1 MISLILGVLIRSTL
15 GLSAK
20 KACIERLMMNRLLR
34 FFVIPFAV
42 ALTGLSSV
50 AVFAQTNSQ
59 PSGQPVSPLITPAA
73 LKQLIERKA
82 VRVLDI
88 RELLQND
95 DKTPNYAAGH
105 IPGAVAAPY
114 SDIRGNEDNP
124 GAVISDE
131 DLSGLLSKWGIQ
143 RDTYVVIA
151 PTGSDGSD
159 FGGAAR
165 FYWTLKL
172 AGIPRVSIL
181 EGGLGAW
188 GAAGYPQE
196 TSTPEIK
203 PTGIKVKLDK
213 SQIVTTEQVAHLIK
227 QRTSGAKRLVLSDS
241 RNEDYFKGTE
251 KHSAQAR
258 AGTLPGAQ
266 NFDHE
271 EWFQLNTG
279 KLLPKAQL
287 EKLAKEAGLLTN
299 DEVITFC
306 NTGHWSATTWF
317 VLSEMLGQKNVR
329 LYPESVI
336 SWSKTK
342 YPMDNEPKRSKVL
355 LDQLRQ
361 AVANLRS

>member
-1 MISLILGVLIRSTL
+1 MLNRILHTFLVPVLAIVTT
-15 GLSAK
+15 
-20 KACIERLMMNRLLR
+20 
-34 FFVIPFAV
+34 V
-42 ALTGLSSV
+42 A
-50 AVFAQTNSQ
+50 
-59 PSGQPVSPLITPAA
+59 TPAA
-73 LKQLIERKA
+73 MAQSNTPSANQAGAQTVAPLVSPATLKQLIERKA

-114 SDIRGNEDNP
+114 SDIRGTEDNP
-124 GAVISDE
+124 GAVISDRE
-131 DLSGLLSKWGIQ
+131 LSALLSKWGIQ
-143 RDTYVVIA
+143 RDTHVVIA

-172 AGIPRVSIL
+172 AGISKVSIL

-196 TSTPEIK
+196 TTTPDIK
-203 PTGIKVKLDK
+203 PSGITVTLDK
-213 SQIVTTEQVAHLIK
+213 SQIVTTEQLTHLIK
-227 QRTSGAKRLVLSDS
+227 QRASGAKKFVLTDS
-241 RNEDYFKGTE
+241 RNEDYFKGAE

-258 AGTLPGAQ
+258 AGTLPGAT

-287 EKLAKEAGLLTN
+287 EKLAKEASLITN

-317 VLSEMLGQKNVR
+317 VLSEILGQKNVR

-342 YPMDNEPKRSKVL
+342 QPMDNEPKRSKVL

>member
-1 MISLILGVLIRSTL
+1 MAIVTAMTST
-15 GLSAK
+15 
-20 KACIERLMMNRLLR
+20 
-34 FFVIPFAV
+34 AV
-42 ALTGLSSV
+42 M
-50 AVFAQTNSQ
+50 AQPNNQTVT
-59 PSGQPVSPLITPAA
+59 PLVSPAT

-114 SDIRGNEDNP
+114 SDIRGTEDNP
-124 GAVISDE
+124 GAVISNDE
-131 DLSGLLSKWGIQ
+131 LSGLLSKWGIQ

-172 AGIPRVSIL
+172 AGISKVSIL

-196 TSTPEIK
+196 TTAPDIK
-203 PTGIKVKLDK
+203 PSGIRVKLDK
-213 SQIVTTEQVAHLIK
+213 SQIVTTEQLTHLIK
-227 QRTSGAKRLVLSDS
+227 QRASGAKKFVLNDS
-241 RNEDYFKGTE
+241 RNEDYFKGVE

-258 AGTLPGAQ
+258 AGTLPGAT

-287 EKLAKEAGLLTN
+287 EKLAKEAGLITS

-306 NTGHWSATTWF
+306 NSGHWSATTWF
-317 VLSEMLGQKNVR
+317 VLSEILGQKNVR
-329 LYPESVI
+329 LYPESAI
-336 SWSKTK
+336 RWSKTK
-342 YPMDNEPKRSKVL
+342 QPMDNEPKRSKVL

-361 AVANLRS
+361 AVTNLRS

>member
-1 MISLILGVLIRSTL
+1 MLNRFLKTFLLPFTTSLALVIS
-15 GLSAK
+15 
-20 KACIERLMMNRLLR
+20 
-34 FFVIPFAV
+34 PP
-42 ALTGLSSV
+42 AL
-50 AVFAQTNSQ
+50 AQTNAQ
-59 PSGQPVSPLITPAA
+59 TITPLVSPAT

-114 SDIRGNEDNP
+114 SDIRGTEDNP
-124 GAVISDE
+124 GAVISDDE
-131 DLSGLLSKWGIQ
+131 FSSLLSKWGIQ
-143 RDTYVVIA
+143 RDTHVVIA

-172 AGIPRVSIL
+172 AGISKVSIL

-196 TSTPEIK
+196 TTTPAIK
-203 PTGIKVKLDK
+203 PSGIKVKLDK
-213 SQIVTTEQVAHLIK
+213 SQIVTTEQLAHLIK
-227 QRTSGAKRLVLSDS
+227 QRATGTKRFVLTDS
-241 RNEDYFKGTE
+241 RNEDYFTGVE

-258 AGTLPGAQ
+258 AGTLPGAK

-279 KLLPKAQL
+279 KLLPKPQL
-287 EKLAKEAGLLTN
+287 EKLAKEAGLITN

-317 VLSEMLGQKNVR
+317 VLSEILGQKNVR
-329 LYPESVI
+329 LYPESSI
-336 SWSKTK
+336 AWSKTK
-342 YPMDNEPKRSKVL
+342 NPMDNEPKRSKVL
-355 LDQLRQ
+355 LDQFRQ
-361 AVANLRS
+361 AVTNLRS

>member
-1 MISLILGVLIRSTL
+1 MLNPFLKTLLLPLVASL
-15 GLSAK
+15 
-20 KACIERLMMNRLLR
+20 
-34 FFVIPFAV
+34 
-42 ALTGLSSV
+42 ALVQSPAAL
-50 AVFAQTNSQ
+50 AQTSTQ
-59 PSGQPVSPLITPAA
+59 TVTPLVSPAT

-114 SDIRGNEDNP
+114 SDIRGTEDNP

-131 DLSGLLSKWGIQ
+131 EFSSLLSKWGIQ
-143 RDTYVVIA
+143 RDTHVVIA

-172 AGIPRVSIL
+172 AGISKVSIL

-196 TSTPEIK
+196 TTTPAIK
-203 PTGIKVKLDK
+203 PSGIKVTLDK
-213 SQIVTTEQVAHLIK
+213 SQIVTTEQLAHLIK
-227 QRTSGAKRLVLSDS
+227 QRASGAKRFVLTDS
-241 RNEDYFKGTE
+241 RNEDYFTGVE

-258 AGTLPGAQ
+258 AGTLPGAK

-279 KLLPKAQL
+279 KLLPKPQL
-287 EKLAKEAGLLTN
+287 EKLAKEAGLITN

-317 VLSEMLGQKNVR
+317 VLSEILGQKNVR
-329 LYPESVI
+329 LYPESSI
-336 SWSKTK
+336 AWSKTK
-342 YPMDNEPKRSKVL
+342 NPMDNEPKRSKVL
-355 LDQLRQ
+355 LDQFRQ

>member
-1 MISLILGVLIRSTL
+1 MLNRILHTLLIPALAIVT
-15 GLSAK
+15 
-20 KACIERLMMNRLLR
+20 
-34 FFVIPFAV
+34 AV
-42 ALTGLSSV
+42 A
-50 AVFAQTNSQ
+50 
-59 PSGQPVSPLITPAA
+59 TPAA
-73 LKQLIERKA
+73 VAQSSSPSNNQAKPQAVTPLVSPATLKQLIERKA

-114 SDIRGNEDNP
+114 SDIRGTEDNP
-124 GAVISDE
+124 GAVISDSE
-131 DLSGLLSKWGIQ
+131 LSALLSKWGIQ
-143 RDTYVVIA
+143 RDTHVVIA

-172 AGIPRVSIL
+172 AGISKVSIL

-196 TSTPEIK
+196 TTTPDIK
-203 PTGIKVKLDK
+203 PSGIKVALDK
-213 SQIVTTEQVAHLIK
+213 SQIVTTEQLTHLIK
-227 QRTSGAKRLVLSDS
+227 QRASGAKKFVLTDS
-241 RNEDYFKGTE
+241 RNEDYFKGVE

-258 AGTLPGAQ
+258 AGTLPGAT

-287 EKLAKEAGLLTN
+287 EKLAKEAGLITS

-317 VLSEMLGQKNVR
+317 VLSEILGQKNVR
-329 LYPESVI
+329 LYPESAI

-342 YPMDNEPKRSKVL
+342 QPMDNEPKRSKVL

-361 AVANLRS
+361 AVTNLRS

>member
-1 MISLILGVLIRSTL
+1 
-15 GLSAK
+15 
-20 KACIERLMMNRLLR
+20 MMTRFLRLLAR
-34 FFVIPFAV
+34 PIVV
-42 ALTGLSSV
+42 ALASLLSL
-50 AVFAQTNSQ
+50 AVFAQASSQ
-59 PSGQPVSPLITPAA
+59 PSGQPSSQPVSPLITPAA
-73 LKQLIERKA
+73 LKPLVERKA

-114 SDIRGNEDNP
+114 SDIRGTEDNP

-131 DLSGLLSKWGIQ
+131 ELSGLLSKWGIQ

-172 AGIPRVSIL
+172 AGISRVSIL

-188 GAAGYPQE
+188 GAAGFPQE

-213 SQIVTTEQVAHLIK
+213 SQIVTTEQLAQLIK
-227 QRTSGAKRLVLSDS
+227 QRTSGAKKFVLSDS
-241 RNEDYFKGTE
+241 RSEDYFKGVE

-299 DEVITFC
+299 DDVITFC

-317 VLSEMLGQKNVR
+317 VLSEILGQKNVR
-329 LYPESVI
+329 LYPESAI
-336 SWSKTK
+336 SWSKSK